1 MKVKTHTERSLLGVR
16 FTVQN
21 LVFYFAAAHQAKL
34 LRCAAA
40 FWERICFDLDLFR
53 GMVEGVFP
61 EVGLGLAGDPL
72 AQEIA

>member
-1 MKVKTHTERSLLGVR
+1 MALFYHNFIKIQPHTKR
-16 FTVQN
+16 N
-21 LVFYFAAAHQAKL
+21 L

-40 FWERICFDLDLFR
+40 FWERICFGVDLFR

-72 AQEIA
+72 AQKIA

>member
-1 MKVKTHTERSLLGVR
+1 MQMHRNSDRGSQMET
-16 FTVQN
+16 
-21 LVFYFAAAHQAKL
+21 AHQAKL

-53 GMVEGVFP
+53 GMVESVFP